1 MNGYTLSGMDKNRK
15 MAGLYTDMQAG
26 YCFACLWYAMDRGW
40 GRNMF
45 RFLGWFFRISVMPVG
60 YMVQVAVKG
69 IGFRHAGQAVS
80 GTGDRIAAGKG
91 TGG

>member
-1 MNGYTLSGMDKNRK
+1 MDIPCRAWIKTAGWPVCILICKPVIVSHASGMRWIEDE
-15 MAGLYTDMQAG
+15 GGT
-26 YCFACLWYAMDRGW
+26 
-40 GRNMF
+40 
-45 RFLGWFFRISVMPVG
+45 FLGWFFRISVMPVG